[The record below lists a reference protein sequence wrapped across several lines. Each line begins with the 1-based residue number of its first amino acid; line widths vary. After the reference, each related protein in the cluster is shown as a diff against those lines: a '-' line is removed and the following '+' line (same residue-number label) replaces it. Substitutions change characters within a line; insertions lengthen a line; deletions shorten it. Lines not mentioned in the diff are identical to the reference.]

1 MRERVRR
8 LVLAI
13 NKIDVVYLAGETP
26 GGISDAEYCFM
37 YALDD
42 DKPHSQ
48 MEICKEWMIPKTTI
62 NTIAKRWEREGML
75 VFQTVPGKRREMQIE
90 LTDKGRLYIRENLY
104 GLYKTE
110 DTAMEKTLSVYGD
123 EFIEAVEAFA
133 ENLRTAFEKET
144 E

>member
-1 MRERVRR
+1 
-8 LVLAI
+8 
-13 NKIDVVYLAGETP
+13 
-26 GGISDAEYCFM
+26 
-37 YALDD
+37 
-42 DKPHSQ
+42 
-48 MEICKEWMIPKTTI
+48 MIPKTTI

-75 VFQTVPGKRREMQIE
+75 VFQSVPGKRREMQIE

-104 GLYKTE
+104 GLYKAE

>member
-75 VFQTVPGKRREMQIE
+75 VFQSVPGKRREMQIE

-104 GLYKTE
+104 GLYAAYDGRHE
-110 DTAMEKTLSVYGD
+110 Q
-123 EFIEAVEAFA
+123 
-133 ENLRTAFEKET
+133 
-144 E
+144 